1 MLLKNIFMRI
11 SELSKRSGF
20 SKDTIR
26 YYEKMGLIRLQD
38 DHRDKFQ
45 FKDYPETILRR
56 LLTIRQIKDYGFTLQ
71 ETQGLLFLYEEGVL
85 EPERGV
91 RYVQKKIARI
101 DQQIREMIAIRTR
114 LQDVVDKTYTGNCP
128 LDKVLKNL

>member
-1 MLLKNIFMRI
+1 MRI

-26 YYEKMGLIRLQD
+26 FYEKMGLICLSD
-38 DHRDKFQ
+38 DNRNKYEY
-45 FKDYPETILRR
+45 KDYSETILKR

-71 ETQGLLFLYEEGVL
+71 ETQGLLFLYETGIL
-85 EPERGV
+85 EPQRGL

-101 DQQIREMIAIRTR
+101 DQQILEMTAMRNR
-114 LQDVVDKTYTGNCP
+114 LQEIVEKACTGTCP
-128 LDKVLKNL
+128 LDSVLRELDCLH